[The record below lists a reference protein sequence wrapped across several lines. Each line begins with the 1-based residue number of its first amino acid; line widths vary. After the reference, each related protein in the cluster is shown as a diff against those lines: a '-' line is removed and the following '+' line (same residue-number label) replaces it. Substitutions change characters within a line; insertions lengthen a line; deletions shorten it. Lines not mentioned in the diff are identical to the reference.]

1 MIWFGGLYQ
10 FPQSADYEELR
21 SLWILLFVIAFD
33 LFLSIPILRVTAST
47 IHIRWNMNA
56 FIQGLPKVELH
67 LHIEGSLEPE
77 LMFKLAKRNGIDIP
91 YSSPSE
97 LREAYQFEDL
107 QSFLDLYYQGA
118 NVLRTE
124 QDFYDLTWEYLEH
137 CKADNVIH
145 TEIFFDPQTHTERGI
160 DFDTVLNGIS
170 RGLTDGREKLGIT
183 SQIIACF
190 LRHLSEE
197 SAMETLQSVLKHR
210 DKIIGVGLDSSE
222 NGHPPAKFL
231 RVFQQAKEAGLLT
244 VAHAGEEGP
253 AQNITDAIE
262 MLEVSRVDHGVRCV
276 EDEALVESL
285 IETKMPLTVCPLSNI
300 KLCVFDEMGQ
310 HNIVELLRKGVAV
323 TINSDD
329 PVYFG
334 GYMTD
339 NFLAVNQAHP
349 MSKEELAKFTLNAI
363 DASFIDNEL
372 KAQYRHQVEQYVEQ
386 HSSM

>member
-1 MIWFGGLYQ
+1 
-10 FPQSADYEELR
+10 
-21 SLWILLFVIAFD
+21 
-33 LFLSIPILRVTAST
+33 
-47 IHIRWNMNA
+47 MNA

-160 DFDTVLNGIS
+160 NFDTVLNGIS
-170 RGLTDGREKLGIT
+170 RALADGREKLGIT

-372 KAQYRHQVEQYVEQ
+372 KAQYRHQVEQYVAQ